1 MPGCGARFPAPV
13 KKKSLQQQRKISNI
27 GSVKKI
33 RGFFKK
39 YFITGLLV
47 LLPVWATYYVLS
59 ALLGVIDGILG
70 DLPGHFLGLKF
81 PGLGIITL
89 VVFVLLVGMLFA
101 NYVGSRI
108 VKLSDDLL
116 HRVPLVRGVYFTVKQ
131 VMETFS
137 MKHQFHG
144 VALVEYP
151 RKGCYS
157 VGFMTG
163 EVQSGS
169 FCLTGKCV
177 TVFVPTTP
185 NPTAGFL
192 LILPEAEVTKLDM
205 SVEEGMKF
213 IISLGL
219 VPLSEIQAAQV
230 KHHSQ
235 EAR

>member
-1 MPGCGARFPAPV
+1 M
-13 KKKSLQQQRKISNI
+13 
-27 GSVKKI
+27 KKI
-33 RGFFKK
+33 KVFFKK

-47 LLPVWATYYVLS
+47 ILPVWATYYVLT

-70 DLPGHFLGLKF
+70 DLPARIVGRRV
-81 PGLGIITL
+81 PGLGIVTL
-89 VVFVLLVGMLFA
+89 ILFVLFTGVLFA

-108 VKLSDDLL
+108 VSISDELL

-151 RKGCYS
+151 RKGCWS

-163 EVQSGS
+163 ETQGVSLGM
-169 FCLTGKCV
+169 TGRFV

-192 LILPEAEVTKLDM
+192 LILPEAEVKRLDM
-205 SVEEGMKF
+205 TVEQGMKF

-219 VPLSEIQAAQV
+219 VPMDEIKAN
-230 KHHSQ
+230 KLRNPPQ
-235 EAR
+235 EV